1 MSIDTIHT
9 MPVEDE
15 SQPRSVEPT
24 GTSTDRSPATRRV
37 LEVSEVDADEV
48 TAYARTVDDSE
59 VYLERKGGRTYLVAD

>member
-15 SQPRSVEPT
+15 SQPRSVEPAGAT
-24 GTSTDRSPATRRV
+24 TERSATSRRV

-48 TAYARTVDDSE
+48 TAYARTVDDPE